1 MNNKTRS
8 LISYALI
15 NSIFAAA
22 LVVWVI
28 DGSFGAANIAMF
40 IAWAT
45 VAATPIVILP
55 GVMVATVLRGS
66 HIPWGVDV
74 AFDVFVVVCLLISGA
89 FITAGF
95 YMLHAIIVNY
105 TRNEAVRVI
114 LKSRLK
120 KDEV

>member
-45 VAATPIVILP
+45 VAATPVVILP
-55 GVMVATVLRGS
+55 GVMVATVLKGS
-66 HIPWGVDV
+66 HIPWCVDV

>member
-95 YMLHAIIVNY
+95 YMLHSIIVNY

>member
-22 LVVWVI
+22 LAVWVI

-95 YMLHAIIVNY
+95 YMLHSIIVNY